1 MVRSCGFTLGVLQ
14 NFFPSFHHGRRTV
27 SSQDF
32 AVSTEEFPGPEI
44 PREGDMTGFW
54 YFLLGLALASA
65 LHASPI
71 TDPYVRNLTL
81 IGVIHVEGVR
91 TKGQS
96 VAVLRDRNSGK
107 TRILHKGDS
116 LVDADL
122 EVRELGPQQVTLA
135 RGQQIFVLRV
145 EIAAE
150 APVALTS
157 QVESTDVE
165 LTNDKNAVFTVELPT
180 PAESSADVEPKLE
193 TPKDERRL
201 IPDPDC
207 VGEECPSVAE

>member
-1 MVRSCGFTLGVLQ
+1 
-14 NFFPSFHHGRRTV
+14 
-27 SSQDF
+27 
-32 AVSTEEFPGPEI
+32 
-44 PREGDMTGFW
+44 MTGIW
-54 YFLLGLALASA
+54 IILLSLTLASA

-71 TDPYVRNLTL
+71 TDPYVKNLTL

-91 TKGQS
+91 AKGQS
-96 VAVLRDRNSGK
+96 VAVLRDRINGK

-135 RGQQIFVLRV
+135 RGQQLFILRV
-145 EIAAE
+145 ETAAE
-150 APVALTS
+150 APASLTS

-165 LTNDKNAVFTVELPT
+165 LMNEKNEGPVVELPT
-180 PAESSADVEPKLE
+180 PIESSSELQPKPE
-193 TPKDERRL
+193 IQKEERRL

-207 VGEECPSVAE
+207 MGDECPSVAE